1 MTPAS
6 ATQRPRPRGRV
17 SGRAPVGSPRVQ
29 LSEMQRARLLNAA
42 VASIDELG
50 YTGAT
55 VAHIAARARV
65 SRKTFYDLFAGREDC
80 LLAILQDTVNRIAVD
95 LVGSEARGLSWR
107 ERVRAGLWEILSCF
121 DREPALARVCV
132 VQSARG
138 SQRVLEYREEILG
151 RLACVIDEGR
161 HESARAVRTPPLT
174 AEGLVGAVVAIVYKR
189 LLKGAGNEPFTDLL
203 GELMSM
209 IVLPYLGP
217 GMARKERDRAL
228 PTVLRAPSALVRD
241 AAVSAGA
248 DDPLKDVPMRITYR
262 TARVLQAAAAH
273 PGASNRLIGEQADT
287 YDQGQVSKLLGRLQR
302 LGLLVNA
309 GGGQAKGEPNAWSLT
324 ALGENVTQQLALDTV
339 VVKQSSIGTGKQG
352 RNQ

>member
-1 MTPAS
+1 MGS
-6 ATQRPRPRGRV
+6 
-17 SGRAPVGSPRVQ
+17 RAVGSPRVQ

-42 VASIDELG
+42 VVSIDELG

-80 LLAILQDTVNRIAVD
+80 LLAILQDTVERISMD
-95 LVGSEARGLSWR
+95 LASSDPGGLSWR
-107 ERVRAGLWEILSCF
+107 ERVRAGLWEILSFF
-121 DREPALARVCV
+121 DREPAIARVCV

-151 RLACVIDEGR
+151 RLAGMIDEGR

-174 AEGLVGAVVAIVYKR
+174 AEGLVGAVLAIVYKR
-189 LLKGAGNEPFTDLL
+189 LLKGANDQPLTALL

-217 GMARKERDRAL
+217 AMARKERDRAL
-228 PTVLRAPSALVRD
+228 PAVLPRSSTVVRD
-241 AAVSAGA
+241 AAASSSA

-273 PGASNRLIGEQADT
+273 PGASNRVIGEQAET

-302 LGLLVNA
+302 LGLLVNE
-309 GGGQAKGEPNAWSLT
+309 GGGHTKGEPNAWSLT
-324 ALGENVTQQLALDTV
+324 ALGLSVTQQLALDTADL
-339 VVKQSSIGTGKQG
+339 GG
-352 RNQ
+352 RGRTA

>member
-1 MTPAS
+1 
-6 ATQRPRPRGRV
+6 
-17 SGRAPVGSPRVQ
+17 
-29 LSEMQRARLLNAA
+29 MQRALLLNAA
-42 VASIDELG
+42 VACIDELG

-95 LVGSEARGLSWR
+95 LASSDSGGLPWR
-107 ERVRAGLWEILSCF
+107 ECVRMGLWEILSVF
-121 DREPALARVCV
+121 DSEPAIARVCV

-138 SQRVLEYREEILG
+138 SQRVLEYREEILA
-151 RLACVIDEGR
+151 RLAGVIDEGR

-174 AEGLVGAVVAIVYKR
+174 AEGLVGAVLAIVYKR
-189 LLKGAGNEPFTDLL
+189 LLKGTGDVLLTDLL

-217 GMARKERDRAL
+217 GMARKECDRAL
-228 PTVLRAPSALVRD
+228 PTVLRTPSTVVRD
-241 AAVSAGA
+241 TAVRVAAG
-248 DDPLKDVPMRITYR
+248 DPLKNVPMRITYR

-273 PGASNRLIGEQADT
+273 PGASNRLIGDLAET

-302 LGLLVNA
+302 LGLIVNA

-324 ALGENVTQQLALDTV
+324 PLGQSVTQQLALDITTNSQ
-339 VVKQSSIGTGKQG
+339 KTEGSTS
-352 RNQ
+352 

>member
-1 MTPAS
+1 
-6 ATQRPRPRGRV
+6 
-17 SGRAPVGSPRVQ
+17 
-29 LSEMQRARLLNAA
+29 MQRARLLNAA
-42 VASIDELG
+42 VVCIDELG

-80 LLAILQDTVNRIAVD
+80 LLAILQDTTDRVAAECATSA
-95 LVGSEARGLSWR
+95 LGGSSWR
-107 ERVRAGLWEILSCF
+107 EGVRVGLWEILSVF
-121 DREPALARVCV
+121 DREPVLARVCV

-138 SQRVLEYREEILG
+138 SQRVLEYREEVLA
-151 RLACVIDEGR
+151 RLAGVIDEGR

-189 LLKGAGNEPFTDLL
+189 LLKGARDKPLTDLL

-217 GMARKERDRAL
+217 GMARKERDRPL
-228 PTVLRAPSALVRD
+228 PTVLPRSSAVVRD
-241 AAVSAGA
+241 AATSASPE
-248 DDPLKDVPMRITYR
+248 DPLKDVPMRITYR

-273 PGASNRLIGEQADT
+273 PGASNRLIGEQAET

-324 ALGENVTQQLALDTV
+324 ALGQSVTQQLALDAV
-339 VVKQSSIGTGKQG
+339 IVKQPSIGTGKQG
-352 RNQ
+352 RTQ

>member
-1 MTPAS
+1 
-6 ATQRPRPRGRV
+6 
-17 SGRAPVGSPRVQ
+17 
-29 LSEMQRARLLNAA
+29 MQRARLLNAA
-42 VASIDELG
+42 VVSIDELG

-80 LLAILQDTVNRIAVD
+80 LLAILRDTVNRIAAD
-95 LVGSEARGLSWR
+95 LASFDPETRLWR
-107 ERVRAGLWEILSCF
+107 ERVRVGLWGVLSFF
-121 DREPALARVCV
+121 DREPAIARVCV

-138 SQRVLEYREEILG
+138 SQRVLEYREEILA
-151 RLACVIDEGR
+151 RLAGVIDEGR

-189 LLKGAGNEPFTDLL
+189 LLKGAGDEPFKDLL

-217 GMARKERDRAL
+217 AMARKERDRSL
-228 PTVLRAPSALVRD
+228 PTVLPTPSAVGRD
-241 AAVSAGA
+241 AATSATA

-262 TARVLQAAAAH
+262 TARVLQSVAAH
-273 PGASNRLIGEQADT
+273 PGASNRLIGERAET

-302 LGLLVNA
+302 LGLLQNE

-324 ALGENVTQQLALDTV
+324 ALGESVTQQLELSADR
-339 VVKQSSIGTGKQG
+339 
-352 RNQ
+352 RNGGGAA

>member
-1 MTPAS
+1 MPSSTGVPRRGVVK
-6 ATQRPRPRGRV
+6 RPRQRA
-17 SGRAPVGSPRVQ
+17 GRAVVGAPRVQ
-29 LSEMQRARLLNAA
+29 VSEMQRARLLNAA
-42 VASIDELG
+42 VVSIDELG

-80 LLAILQDTVNRIAVD
+80 LLAILQDTVNRISVD
-95 LVGSEARGLSWR
+95 LAGSDAGGLSWR
-107 ERVRAGLWEILSCF
+107 ERVRAGLWEILSVF
-121 DREPALARVCV
+121 DRESAIARVCV

-138 SQRVLEYREEILG
+138 SQRVLEYREEILA
-151 RLACVIDEGR
+151 RLAGVIDEGR

-189 LLKGAGNEPFTDLL
+189 LLKGMGGELPLAGLL

-228 PTVLRAPSALVRD
+228 PTAVRIPSAVVRD
-241 AAVSAGA
+241 DAMSTGA

-287 YDQGQVSKLLGRLQR
+287 YDQGQVSKLLGRLRR
-302 LGLLVNA
+302 LGLLVNE

-324 ALGENVTQQLALDTV
+324 PLGQSVTQQLALDIDR
-339 VVKQSSIGTGKQG
+339 QNGGAA
-352 RNQ
+352 

>member
-1 MTPAS
+1 
-6 ATQRPRPRGRV
+6 
-17 SGRAPVGSPRVQ
+17 
-29 LSEMQRARLLNAA
+29 MQRARLLNAA
-42 VASIDELG
+42 VVCIDELG
-50 YTGAT
+50 YAGAT

-80 LLAILQDTVNRIAVD
+80 LLAILHDTVDRIVVD
-95 LVGSEARGLSWR
+95 LAGSDPEGLSWR
-107 ERVRAGLWEILSCF
+107 ERVRAGLWEILSVF
-121 DREPALARVCV
+121 DSEPALARVCV

-138 SQRVLEYREEILG
+138 SQRVLEYREEIFG
-151 RLACVIDEGR
+151 RLAGVIDEGR

-189 LLKGAGNEPFTDLL
+189 LLKGTGGEPLTGLL

-217 GMARKERDRAL
+217 GMARKERDR
-228 PTVLRAPSALVRD
+228 PTLAVPLRADTTVQRTVASAV
-241 AAVSAGA
+241 A
-248 DDPLKDVPMRITYR
+248 DDPLKNVPMRITYR

-302 LGLLVNA
+302 LGLLVNQ

-324 ALGENVTQQLALDTV
+324 PLGQSVTQQLALDTTN
-339 VVKQSSIGTGKQG
+339 SRETEGLTS
-352 RNQ
+352 

>member
-1 MTPAS
+1 
-6 ATQRPRPRGRV
+6 
-17 SGRAPVGSPRVQ
+17 
-29 LSEMQRARLLNAA
+29 MQRARLLNAA
-42 VASIDELG
+42 VVSIDESG
-50 YTGAT
+50 YSGAT

-80 LLAILQDTVNRIAVD
+80 LLAILEDTANRIAAD
-95 LVGSEARGLSWR
+95 LAGFDPEGLSWR
-107 ERVRAGLWEILSCF
+107 ERVRTGLWEILSVF
-121 DREPALARVCV
+121 DSEPAIARVCV

-138 SQRVLEYREEILG
+138 SQRVLEYREEILAG
-151 RLACVIDEGR
+151 LAGVIDEGR
-161 HESARAVRTPPLT
+161 HESARAERIPPLT

-189 LLKGAGNEPFTDLL
+189 LLKGTNDQPLTALL

-217 GMARKERDRAL
+217 AMARKEHDRPEPA
-228 PTVLRAPSALVRD
+228 VVRASRRTVRD
-241 AAVSAGA
+241 AAGSATVE
-248 DDPLKDVPMRITYR
+248 DPLKNVPMRITYR

-324 ALGENVTQQLALDTV
+324 ALGESVTQQLALDTTNR
-339 VVKQSSIGTGKQG
+339 QEREGLA
-352 RNQ
+352 

>member
-1 MTPAS
+1 VAS
-6 ATQRPRPRGRV
+6 SVGVPRRGGVVTRPRRRV
-17 SGRAPVGSPRVQ
+17 GGRAVGSPRVQ

-42 VASIDELG
+42 VVSIDELG

-80 LLAILQDTVNRIAVD
+80 LLAILQDTVNGIAVD
-95 LVGSEARGLSWR
+95 LARSDPRGLSWR

-121 DREPALARVCV
+121 DRELALARVCV

-138 SQRVLEYREEILG
+138 SQRVLEYREEVLG
-151 RLACVIDEGR
+151 GLAGAIDEGR
-161 HESARAVRTPPLT
+161 HESARAGSIPPLT

-189 LLKGAGNEPFTDLL
+189 LLKGTRNQPLTDLL

-217 GMARKERDRAL
+217 AMARKERDR
-228 PTVLRAPSALVRD
+228 PAPIVQRTSSAVVRD
-241 AAVSAGA
+241 TSASVE
-248 DDPLKDVPMRITYR
+248 DPLKDVPMRITYR

-273 PGASNRLIGEQADT
+273 PGASNRLIGEQAET

-302 LGLLVNA
+302 LGLLVNE

-324 ALGENVTQQLALDTV
+324 VLGQSVTQQLALDTTDR
-339 VVKQSSIGTGKQG
+339 QEREGAA
-352 RNQ
+352 

>member
-6 ATQRPRPRGRV
+6 ATQRLRPRGRV
-17 SGRAPVGSPRVQ
+17 SGRAVGSPRVQ
-29 LSEMQRARLLNAA
+29 VSEMQRARLLNAA
-42 VASIDELG
+42 VVSIDELG

-65 SRKTFYDLFAGREDC
+65 SRKTFYDLFVGREDC
-80 LLAILQDTVNRIAVD
+80 LLAILQDMADRIATD
-95 LVGSEARGLSWR
+95 LESSNSGGMSWR

-121 DREPALARVCV
+121 DREPAIARVCV

-151 RLACVIDEGR
+151 RLARVIDEGR
-161 HESARAVRTPPLT
+161 HESARPERIPPLT

-189 LLKGAGNEPFTDLL
+189 LLKGTNDQPLTVLL

-209 IVLPYLGP
+209 IALPYLGP
-217 GMARKERDRAL
+217 ATARKEHDR
-228 PTVLRAPSALVRD
+228 PAPAVVRTPRRTVRD
-241 AAVSAGA
+241 AAGSATV

-273 PGASNRLIGEQADT
+273 PGASNRLIGELADT

-324 ALGENVTQQLALDTV
+324 VLGRSVTQQLALDAV
-339 VVKQSSIGTGKQG
+339 VVTESSIGTGQKG
-352 RNQ
+352 RNK

>member
-1 MTPAS
+1 
-6 ATQRPRPRGRV
+6 
-17 SGRAPVGSPRVQ
+17 
-29 LSEMQRARLLNAA
+29 MQRARLLNAA
-42 VASIDELG
+42 VVSIDELG

-80 LLAILQDTVNRIAVD
+80 LLAILQDTANRIAADCATAVP
-95 LVGSEARGLSWR
+95 GEPSWR
-107 ERVRAGLWEILSCF
+107 ERVRAGLWEILSVF
-121 DREPALARVCV
+121 DREPAIARVCV

-138 SQRVLEYREEILG
+138 SQRVLEYREEILAQ
-151 RLACVIDEGR
+151 LASVIDEGR
-161 HESARAVRTPPLT
+161 HESARAGSIPPLT

-189 LLKGAGNEPFTDLL
+189 LLKGANDRPLTALL

-209 IVLPYLGP
+209 IVLPYSGP
-217 GMARKERDRAL
+217 AKARKEHDRPA
-228 PTVLRAPSALVRD
+228 PAVVLAPSR
-241 AAVSAGA
+241 AARGVATSASVE
-248 DDPLKDVPMRITYR
+248 DPLKNVPMRITYR

-302 LGLLVNA
+302 LGLIVNA

-324 ALGENVTQQLALDTV
+324 ALGQSVTQQLALDIDR
-339 VVKQSSIGTGKQG
+339 QNGGG
-352 RNQ
+352 AA